1 MPFIVTIFSGS
12 CTELLK
18 MVTFLEKE
26 PTLLESYLTFIVVDD
41 LGDIGV
47 LEHMGVVHPQ
57 IPLHLEIMRGAVP
70 RFVTSNSQNIN
81 EPFSVC
87 ATSPKS

>member
-1 MPFIVTIFSGS
+1 MLRKRTYSW
-12 CTELLK
+12 
-18 MVTFLEKE
+18 
-26 PTLLESYLTFIVVDD
+26 ESYLTFIVVDD

-57 IPLHLEIMRGAVP
+57 DPLHLEIMRGAVP